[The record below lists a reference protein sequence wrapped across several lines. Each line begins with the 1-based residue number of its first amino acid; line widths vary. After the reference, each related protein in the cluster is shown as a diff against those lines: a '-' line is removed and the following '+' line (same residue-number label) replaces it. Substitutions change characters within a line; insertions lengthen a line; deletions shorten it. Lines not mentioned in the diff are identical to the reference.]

1 MAIVLYRVDDR
12 LVHGQVVIGWGRTL
26 GVGLIVM
33 VDDAVAGSDWEQE
46 LYRMGV
52 PAEIELRFARIADVA
67 NEAPAWAADP
77 RPTILLTG
85 DIATMVAVCHAMR
98 VPRVN
103 LGGLHHT
110 PGRTERLP
118 FIFLAE
124 ADLRLLQQLER
135 EGVEVTGQDLPTSS
149 PVPLAALA

>member
-26 GVGLIVM
+26 GVSLIVM

-67 NEAPAWAADP
+67 SQAPDWVADP

-85 DIATMVAVCHAMR
+85 DIATMVAVCHAMP

-118 FIFLAE
+118 YIFLAE
-124 ADLRLLQQLER
+124 ADLRLLQQLES